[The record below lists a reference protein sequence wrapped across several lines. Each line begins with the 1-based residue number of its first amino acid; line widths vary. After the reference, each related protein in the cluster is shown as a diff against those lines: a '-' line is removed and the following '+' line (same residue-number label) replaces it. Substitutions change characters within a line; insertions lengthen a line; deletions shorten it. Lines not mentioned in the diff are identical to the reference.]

1 LRVAE
6 LTQWL
11 RSEARRQAA
20 RPDLLAALLA
30 GGSFAY
36 ARYRLGFMALR
47 MLLRTGIHAIEIQLL
62 IAAFVPWEYFAPLLA
77 YRAVCSLLGAAHWGA
92 LETLRERV
100 RDAVRR
106 RRPDE
111 ARGAVARALG
121 LTLWAAAGL
130 IVVVVGTEVAST
142 LASGMIELRAT
153 YALACVLRLGADSAL
168 RALHSG
174 VFAVRRVHRPLWSTL
189 VPDLV
194 ELAVILFGFGELG
207 LWSIPIAIL
216 AGGTCDAVLAFVF
229 VRRAYLQ
236 RRFQLPAVWQS
247 LSAARQVDAR
257 EAGSGAKHALAS
269 VTLQLDGVLLLI
281 LAQAGQS
288 APGAASFAALYYVL
302 RPLMAAST
310 HWVRTFYF
318 DLKLV
323 DSGAFRAFRPQLLRF
338 LERLAVSWS
347 FVLALVTLGLARFV
361 FGGHASWVL
370 LVLVPFFV
378 ARSAFAL
385 LQVVAFGAGD
395 LKRLL
400 QTGLAVIAGVF
411 VLRAVGLSGMG
422 LLAAVTVLLAIT
434 IGASRRWT
442 GPQLNPTARIGLLDY
457 CSWLA
462 SLRITGESKLAVLQV
477 DARSARVGA
486 VLRGL
491 RVSYPNVSLTRWGR
505 RYVLLAAVGDD
516 MPSAR
521 VLVLACG
528 GALQGVW
535 VSEQAA
541 PLTVFEQASR
551 ASALPTGWGEL
562 ASRATAAKDFETLA
576 REFKARFTGG
586 EICDLQTGRGLSVR
600 PVHAAI
606 LRSLVSTIQARS
618 HGREARSERA
628 LPFSIAVFAPC
639 GQARAIFIVDKNAP
653 GFETFRS
660 EAHDASVRASWPE
673 LFAQT
678 VAGTEHASR
687 ASSLTLTS
695 AG

>member
-1 LRVAE
+1 MAE

-62 IAAFVPWEYFAPLLA
+62 IAAFVPWEYFVPLLA

-111 ARGAVARALG
+111 ARGAIARAFG

-130 IVVVVGTEVAST
+130 IVVVFGTEVAST
-142 LASGMIELRAT
+142 LASGLIELRAT
-153 YALACVLRLGADSAL
+153 YALACVLRLGSDSAL

-194 ELAVILFGFGELG
+194 ELAVISFGFGELG
-207 LWSIPIAIL
+207 LWSIPVAIL
-216 AGGTCDAVLAFVF
+216 AGGALDAVLAFVF

-236 RRFQLPAVWQS
+236 RRLQLPRVWQS
-247 LSAARQVDAR
+247 LSVARQVRAHAG
-257 EAGSGAKHALAS
+257 EAGSGARHALAS

-338 LERLAVSWS
+338 LERLAVSWA
-347 FVLALVTLGLARFV
+347 FVLALVTLVLARFV
-361 FGGHASWVL
+361 FGEHASWSL

-411 VLRAVGLSGMG
+411 VLRATGLAGWVCSPRSPPF
-422 LLAAVTVLLAIT
+422 
-434 IGASRRWT
+434 SR
-442 GPQLNPTARIGLLDY
+442 
-457 CSWLA
+457 S
-462 SLRITGESKLAVLQV
+462 
-477 DARSARVGA
+477 
-486 VLRGL
+486 
-491 RVSYPNVSLTRWGR
+491 
-505 RYVLLAAVGDD
+505 
-516 MPSAR
+516 
-521 VLVLACG
+521 
-528 GALQGVW
+528 
-535 VSEQAA
+535 
-541 PLTVFEQASR
+541 
-551 ASALPTGWGEL
+551 
-562 ASRATAAKDFETLA
+562 
-576 REFKARFTGG
+576 
-586 EICDLQTGRGLSVR
+586 
-600 PVHAAI
+600 
-606 LRSLVSTIQARS
+606 
-618 HGREARSERA
+618 RSERRDGGRVRSRTRP
-628 LPFSIAVFAPC
+628 LEQGYSTTAVGWHRCAAP
-639 GQARAIFIVDKNAP
+639 
-653 GFETFRS
+653 RS
-660 EAHDASVRASWPE
+660 RSSRCCKSTPVRRASVRSCVAYACRIQTCRSRAGDVGTCFWQRRAMICRPRVHSCSHAVAPCRAFGFQSTRPRSRCSRKLAGRARCRTDGASSR
-673 LFAQT
+673 
-678 VAGTEHASR
+678 VARLRPGTSRRSR
-687 ASSLTLTS
+687 ASSGRDS
-695 AG
+695 PAVKFVICIEGAG

>member
-1 LRVAE
+1 MAE

-62 IAAFVPWEYFAPLLA
+62 IAAFVPWEYFVPLLA

-111 ARGAVARALG
+111 ARGAIARAFG

-130 IVVVVGTEVAST
+130 IVVVFGTEVAST
-142 LASGMIELRAT
+142 LASGLIELRAT
-153 YALACVLRLGADSAL
+153 YALACVLRLGSDSAL

-194 ELAVILFGFGELG
+194 ELAVISFGFGELG
-207 LWSIPIAIL
+207 LWSIPVAIL
-216 AGGTCDAVLAFVF
+216 AGGALDAVLAFVF

-236 RRFQLPAVWQS
+236 RRLQLPRVWQS
-247 LSAARQVDAR
+247 LSVARQVRAHAG
-257 EAGSGAKHALAS
+257 EAGSGARHALAS

-338 LERLAVSWS
+338 LERLAVSWA
-347 FVLALVTLGLARFV
+347 FVLALVTLVLARFV
-361 FGGHASWVL
+361 FGEHASWSL

-411 VLRAVGLSGMG
+411 VLRATGLSGMG
-422 LLAAVTVLLAIT
+422 LLAAVTALLALT
-434 IGASRRWT
+434 IGASRRWS
-442 GPQLNPTARIGLLDY
+442 GSQSNPAARTGLLDY
-457 CSWLA
+457 CGWLA
-462 SLRITGESKLAVLQV
+462 SLRSTEESKLAVLQV
-477 DARSARVGA
+477 DARSARVGS

-505 RYVLLAAVGDD
+505 RYVLLAAAGDD
-516 MPSAR
+516 LPSAR
-521 VLVLACG
+521 ALVLACG

-535 VSEQAA
+535 VSEHAA
-541 PLTVFEQASR
+541 PLTLFAQASR
-551 ASALPTGWGEL
+551 ASALPNGWGEL
-562 ASRATAAKDFETLA
+562 ASRATAARDFEALA
-576 REFKARFTGG
+576 REFRARFPGG
-586 EICDLQTGRGLSVR
+586 EICDLHRGRGLSAR
-600 PVHAAI
+600 PVTAAI
-606 LRSLVSTIQARS
+606 LRVLVSTIQARS

-639 GQARAIFIVDKNAP
+639 GQARALFIADKSAR

-678 VAGTEHASR
+678 VAGTEHGSR
-687 ASSLTLTS
+687 GSLTLTS